1 MSSFILKILA
11 MIFMICDH
19 SAKSIL
25 TGATPL
31 YLVGV
36 CSFPIFAFQIVQG
49 YINTSNLKNYIKR
62 LFTFALVSQIPFM
75 LFLSTFTNNIFRLNI
90 FFTLILGLLALYFYS
105 LKINNFLKFFIILF
119 LIFIASYFRVDYG
132 AWGVTLI
139 LMFYIFRENKILL
152 GLLYVIL
159 CIIKYIN
166 ILILH
171 FNIFFFGLFAFTI
184 SALIAILLYNGKKGK
199 HLPTFFYMFYPIHL
213 LVIYLIHVIIN

>member
-1 MSSFILKILA
+1 
-11 MIFMICDH
+11 
-19 SAKSIL
+19 
-25 TGATPL
+25 
-31 YLVGV
+31 
-36 CSFPIFAFQIVQG
+36 
-49 YINTSNLKNYIKR
+49 
-62 LFTFALVSQIPFM
+62 M

-119 LIFIASYFRVDYG
+119 LIFIASFFKVDYG

-152 GLLYVIL
+152 SLLYVIL

-184 SALIAILLYNGKKGK
+184 SALFVILLYNGKKGK

>member
-75 LFLSTFTNNIFRLNI
+75 LFLSTFTNNIFRFNI

-105 LKINNFLKFFIILF
+105 LKINNFFKFFIILF
-119 LIFIASYFRVDYG
+119 FIFIASYFRVDYG

-171 FNIFFFGLFAFTI
+171 FNFFFFGLFAFTI